1 MLTSDLLVSD
11 RSRFLI
17 VIKIECSLVLRAPRA
32 LAPTRDALVL
42 TRSLPAARPF
52 ASYANYYACYAI
64 HFHIHC
70 VLLGLICIALH
81 LHCSASSCSVAREEL
96 LPSADASM
104 HSFARPCGCLA
115 GPSHTPCLAARLR
128 GRRVESPVLCLC
140 VARRWYCY
148 FEASPP
154 NWRALLVV
162 QYLAHMRNCGSG
174 SSSLS
179 ALVLRTPHSAL
190 RSPHSYSYSLA
201 HMVRNPFHFS
211 SPLLFYLSHRS
222 GASPTPLLLVALRC
236 PFSSSSRPTRHA
248 APRRRSAFS
257 SPSSLCSSRLV
268 SLRCELNDFCLL
280 ATRIVSS
287 CDPLGIDPLVL
298 RATFVLIARLSRAL
312 EHSIM
317 FTVQC

>member
-70 VLLGLICIALH
+70 VLMGLICIALH
-81 LHCSASSCSVAREEL
+81 LHCSASSWSVAREEF
-96 LPSADASM
+96 LPSADAPM

-190 RSPHSYSYSLA
+190 RTPLSALILVLA
-201 HMVRNPFHFS
+201 CAYGPQSFPLLLS
-211 SPLLFYLSHRS
+211 SPLLFIPSIRRQPHPFVARGSAMPFLVFISSH
-222 GASPTPLLLVALRC
+222 T
-236 PFSSSSRPTRHA
+236 
-248 APRRRSAFS
+248 PRRAAALP
-257 SPSSLCSSRLV
+257 SPALPPCARLV
-268 SLRCELNDFCLL
+268 S
-280 ATRIVSS
+280 S
-287 CDPLGIDPLVL
+287 
-298 RATFVLIARLSRAL
+298 
-312 EHSIM
+312 HSDAN
-317 FTVQC
+317 